1 MIIEYNSIYDE
12 EIKNLLTEL
21 QNHLI
26 QIDKEKYSQML
37 DNYKEEYFN
46 KTLDEINKYHGKM
59 YVYKED
65 EDIIGLV
72 VGLIN
77 NEEIDSYDYKVPQTG
92 RITELIVSSKYRK
105 KGYGSILLSSM
116 EEYLK
121 SIGCQDILLGVFA
134 YNEGAIKLYEKNG
147 YHTRLVEMVKKDI

>member
-1 MIIEYNSIYDE
+1 MITEYSSQYDDK
-12 EIKNLLTEL
+12 IKELLEEL
-21 QNHLI
+21 QEHLI
-26 QIDKEKYSQML
+26 QIDKEEYSKID
-37 DNYKEEYFN
+37 DNYKEEYFH
-46 KTLDEINKYHGKM
+46 KTLDEIDKYQGKM
-59 YVYKED
+59 YLYKEN
-65 EDIIGLV
+65 EEIVGFV

-77 NEEIDSYDYKVPQTG
+77 NDEIVSYDYKAPKTG

-134 YNEGAIKLYEKNG
+134 YNESAINLYEKNS
-147 YHTRLVEMVKKDI
+147 YHTRLVEMIKKV